1 MVSGSLIYYCKIAKN
16 KFIKMKKILFI
27 ALFAIIA
34 ISCDKKDDNNTNSIE
49 GRWTINEQVETFS
62 QIGSYS
68 ISGTNIPGLDT
79 TIVYDST
86 STVITPV
93 DSLDGSGIEFLSNG
107 NAIFFDED
115 GNDDTTTYTFSNN
128 VLELVIAEGSDNGT
142 DTTYIIPVSNLT
154 SNSAD
159 LLFYDFS
166 ETIYEVDSSTGITVI
181 DFTISTSL
189 IMRVIK

>member
-1 MVSGSLIYYCKIAKN
+1 MVSGSLINYCKIAKN

-62 QIGSYS
+62 QIGSSS

-159 LLFYDFS
+159 LLFYNFS
-166 ETIYEVDSSTGITVI
+166 ETIYEVDTSFGITVI

>member
-1 MVSGSLIYYCKIAKN
+1 
-16 KFIKMKKILFI
+16 MKKLLFI
-27 ALFAIIA
+27 ALFAITA
-34 ISCDKKDDNNTNSIE
+34 ISCDKDKDDTNNTNSIE

-62 QIGSYS
+62 QIGSSS

-79 TIVYDST
+79 TIVFDST

-93 DSLDGSGIEFLSNG
+93 DSLYGSGLEFLSNG

-128 VLELVIAEGSDNGT
+128 VLELVIPEGSDNGT
-142 DTTYIIPVSNLT
+142 DTTFIIPVSNLT

-159 LLFYDFS
+159 LLFYNFS
-166 ETIYEVDSSTGITVI
+166 ETIYEVDSSFGIAVF
-181 DFTISTSL
+181 DYTISTSL

>member
-1 MVSGSLIYYCKIAKN
+1 
-16 KFIKMKKILFI
+16 MKKILFI
-27 ALFAIIA
+27 AVLAITA
-34 ISCDKKDDNNTNSIE
+34 ISCDKDKDDTNNTNSIE

-62 QIGSYS
+62 QIGSSS

-107 NAIFFDED
+107 NAIFFDVD

-128 VLELVIAEGSDNGT
+128 VLELVIPEGSDNGT
-142 DTTYIIPVSNLT
+142 DTTFIIPVSNLT

-159 LLFYDFS
+159 LLFYDIS
-166 ETIYEVDSSTGITVI
+166 ETIYEVDSSFGITVF
-181 DFTISTSL
+181 DFTISSSITW
-189 IMRVIK
+189 RVIK